1 MLVLT
6 AEQIHAVE
14 TGSLVDALREMHAG
28 PVPLSTKSLLTHESD
43 SFLALPAWLPDR
55 AIGVKLAS
63 VMPGN
68 ESAGR
73 GVPNIQAVYHLFD
86 GRSGTPVAQLDG
98 TALTYVKTAADSALA
113 TSILAGAEPRRLV
126 MVGAGALS
134 PYLIAAHRAVRPSI
148 DQVAIWNRSANKA
161 RALAHSLQA
170 DAIGEDGLEDAVRE
184 ADIISC
190 ATASTDPLVRGAS
203 LKPGTHVDLVG
214 SFKPEMRE
222 ADDEAVA
229 RAEVFV
235 DSREMTV
242 HATGDLAIPIC
253 NGVIDEADVLA
264 DLYQL
269 CRGEHS
275 GRSSDAAVTLFKNG
289 GGGHLDLF
297 VALAIVRAYGL
308 DL

>member
-1 MLVLT
+1 MLTLS

-14 TGSLVDALREMHAG
+14 TGTLVDALREMHAG
-28 PVPLSTKSLLTHESD
+28 SVPLSAKSLLTHKSD

-63 VMPGN
+63 VMPEN

-86 GRSGTPVAQLDG
+86 GRNGTPVAQLDG

-113 TSILAGAEPRRLV
+113 TSILAREDPRRLV

-134 PYLIAAHRAVRPSI
+134 RYLIAAHRAVRPSI
-148 DQVAIWNRSANKA
+148 DRVGIWNRSADKA
-161 RALAHSLQA
+161 RALADSLQV
-170 DAIGEDGLEDAVRE
+170 DAIDAVGLEAAVRE
-184 ADIISC
+184 ADIVSC
-190 ATASTDPLVRGAS
+190 ATASTDPLVRGAW

-222 ADDEAVA
+222 VDDEAVI
-229 RAEVFV
+229 RAELFV

-242 HATGDLAIPIC
+242 HATGDLAIPIT
-253 NGVIDEADVLA
+253 NGAIEEADVLA

-269 CRGEHS
+269 CRGEHP
-275 GRSSDAAVTLFKNG
+275 GRSSEAAVTLFKNG

-297 VALAIVRAYGL
+297 AALAIVREYGL
-308 DL
+308 VL

>member
-1 MLVLT
+1 MLVIS

-14 TGSLVDALREMHAG
+14 TGTLVDALREMHAG

-43 SFLALPAWLPDR
+43 SFLALPAWIPGR

-63 VMPGN
+63 VMPEN
-68 ESAGR
+68 ENAGR

-86 GRSGTPVAQLDG
+86 GRNGSPVARLDG

-113 TSILAGAEPRRLV
+113 TSILARQDARRLV

-134 PYLIAAHRAVRPSI
+134 GYLVAAHCAVRPSI
-148 DQVAIWNRSANKA
+148 DQVAIWNRSTDKA
-161 RALAHSLQA
+161 RALAESLQVDVI
-170 DAIGEDGLEDAVRE
+170 DADGLEGAVRE
-184 ADIISC
+184 ADVVSC
-190 ATASTDPLVRGAS
+190 ATASTDPLVRGTW
-203 LKPGTHVDLVG
+203 LKPGTHLDLVG

-242 HATGDLAIPIC
+242 HASGDLAIPIS
-253 NGVIDEADVLA
+253 NGAIEEADVLA

-269 CRGEHS
+269 CRGEHP

-297 VALAIVRAYGL
+297 VALAIVRAHGL

>member
-1 MLVLT
+1 MMILS

-14 TGSLVDALREMHAG
+14 TAILVDVLREMHAG
-28 PVPLSTKSLLTHESD
+28 AVPLSTKSLLTHESD
-43 SFLALPAWLPDR
+43 SFLALPAWLPGR

-68 ESAGR
+68 EQSGS

-86 GRSGTPVAQLDG
+86 GRNGTPVAQLDG

-113 TSILAGAEPRRLV
+113 TSILAREKSRRLV
-126 MVGAGALS
+126 MIGAGALS
-134 PYLIAAHRAVRPSI
+134 RYLVTAHRAVRPSI
-148 DQVAIWNRSANKA
+148 DHVGIWNRSADKA
-161 RALAHSLQA
+161 RALA
-170 DAIGEDGLEDAVRE
+170 DGLQMDVIDDAGLESAVRE
-184 ADIISC
+184 ADIVCC
-190 ATASTDPLVRGAS
+190 ATASTDPLIRGTW
-203 LKPGTHVDLVG
+203 LTPGTHVDLVG

-222 ADDEAVA
+222 ADDEAVV
-229 RAEVFV
+229 RSELFV

-242 HATGDLAIPIC
+242 QATGDLAIPIS
-253 NGVIDEADVLA
+253 NGAIVEADVLA

-269 CRGEHS
+269 CRGEHP
-275 GRSSDAAVTLFKNG
+275 GRSSGSAITLFKNG

-297 VALAIVRAYGL
+297 VALAIVREYGL